1 MGAPVRFSSR
11 TPGDLTPTPLARLL
25 EGEQG
30 GVDLTL
36 SNPTRAGLEYD
47 DAAIRAAL
55 SRPEVLRYEPTA
67 LGHAAARDAVAR
79 YLGSVGRPVAA
90 DRLALTASTSE
101 AYGAL
106 FKLLCDPGDAI
117 AAPSPSYPLVP
128 HLAGLEGVEVVPYQ
142 LRRDGGRWRIDRG
155 TLEEALAA
163 GARAVVVVSPNNPT
177 GSVPDADDRRLL
189 ADACRRHDA
198 ALIVDEVFAPYGW
211 HGGPVEPVV
220 GDDGPLAFVLD
231 GLSKSAA
238 LPQLKLGWVAV
249 RGPEA
254 EARAALTR
262 LEWVLDAYLSVSA
275 PVQAGAAE
283 LLATAPAMQ
292 RRLRARLGSNLAALR
307 AALTGMGHVEVL
319 PGDGGWYAVLALAGG
334 IDEEALVTGLASR
347 AGVRVHPGFY
357 YDFATEGFLVVSL
370 LVPEAAFAAGASAL
384 ARGLA
389 RR

>member
-1 MGAPVRFSSR
+1 VRFSTR
-11 TPGDLTPTPLARLL
+11 TPSDLTPTPLARLL

-47 DAAIRAAL
+47 EAAIRAAL
-55 SRPEVLRYEPTA
+55 ARPEVLRYEPSA
-67 LGHAAARDAVAR
+67 LGHEAARQAVAR
-79 YLGSVGRPVAA
+79 YLASIGRPVSH

-106 FKLLCDPGDAI
+106 FKLLCDPGEAV
-117 AAPSPSYPLVP
+117 AGPAPSYPLVP
-128 HLAGLEGVEVVPYQ
+128 HLGGLEGVDVIPYQ
-142 LRRDGGRWRIDRG
+142 LHRDRDRWRIDPRS
-155 TLEEALAA
+155 LEDALAA

-177 GSVPDADDRRLL
+177 GNVPDAAERRLL
-189 ADACRRHDA
+189 AEACRRHDA

-211 HGGPVEPVV
+211 HDGPVEPVA

-249 RGPEA
+249 RGPEVV
-254 EARAALTR
+254 AREALTR

-292 RRLRARLGSNLAALR
+292 RRLRARLLANLTALR
-307 AALTGMGHVEVL
+307 TALASVPGVEVL
-319 PGDGGWYAVLALAGG
+319 AGDGGWYAVLALAGET
-334 IDEEALVTGLASR
+334 DEEALVTALITD
-347 AGVRVHPGFY
+347 AGVRVQPGFF
-357 YDFATEGFLVVSL
+357 YDFAAEGYLVVSL
-370 LVPEAAFAAGASAL
+370 LVPEATFVAGARAL

-389 RR
+389 AR